1 MKINSEGWTCRVRIG
16 VAPDER
22 EINPERISALENSI
36 KNYAERK
43 SNTVVNPVVG
53 TSFDSL
59 EDAYDFYN
67 LYSWEVGFGIRYAK
81 CRLNVHRKKCM
92 QEIVCG
98 CAGKP
103 LHENSRSARCGCPA
117 LIRLLR
123 SEDKGWYICEHR
135 DQHNHELSKTC
146 GEKLHW
152 QSHRHIDRYSK
163 QLVKQLWENN
173 INLGKVYSIIGSF
186 FGSMDRIPF
195 TKRSL
200 KTLCGK
206 ISREQSDND
215 AAKTLDVFSKMLKAD
230 PDFKY
235 MVQVDDDSR
244 IKNLM
249 WTSGKSM
256 DQYICFGDVI
266 TFDTTYQ
273 TNLYDMPF
281 GLFVAVN
288 NHFQSIIL
296 GGVLMRDEKVESFK
310 WVFVEFMRMIGG
322 KDRHPKAILTD
333 QARSMEVAIA
343 EVLPNTKT
351 VGASGMCS
359 KRL

>member
-1 MKINSEGWTCRVRIG
+1 MNNGVCHAETSMKFPPREGVMKINSEGWTCRVRIG

-43 SNTVVNPVVG
+43 SNTVVNPMVG

-152 QSHRHIDRYSK
+152 QSHRHMDRYTK

-235 MVQVDDDSR
+235 TVQVDDDSR

-310 WVFVEFMRMIGG
+310 WVFVEFMWMIGG
-322 KDRHPKAILTD
+322 KDRHPKAILT
-333 QARSMEVAIA
+333 
-343 EVLPNTKT
+343 
-351 VGASGMCS
+351 G
-359 KRL
+359 